1 MADSYGAELRARR
14 TRLGLTQRE
23 LAARSGVA
31 QPVIAAAETG
41 RRGIGP
47 EGRARLDTALQVRPS
62 TMLERHRPAVR
73 DAVARHGGH
82 DALVIGSVAR
92 GEDTPDSDIDL
103 MIAFDDGTDLVDVL
117 DLTDE
122 LEQLL
127 GTKVDVVSGRIAGAV
142 SAHARRDA
150 VAL

>member
-1 MADSYGAELRARR
+1 MTESYGAELRARR

-31 QPVIAAAETG
+31 QPVIAAAESG

-47 EGRARLDTALQVRPS
+47 DGRARLDAALRVRPS
-62 TMLERHRPAVR
+62 TMLARHR
-73 DAVARHGGH
+73 DAVRETVARHHGR

-92 GEDTPDSDIDL
+92 GDDTPDSDVDL
-103 MIAFDDGTDLVDVL
+103 MITFDDGTDLVDVL

-127 GTKVDVVSGRIAGAV
+127 GTKVDVVSGRVAGAV
-142 SAHARRDA
+142 SAHARREA
-150 VAL
+150 VPL

>member
-1 MADSYGAELRARR
+1 MTDPYGDELRARR

-41 RRGIGP
+41 RRGVGP
-47 EGRARLDTALQVRPS
+47 EGRARLDAALRVRPS
-62 TMLERHRPAVR
+62 TVLDRHRAEVR
-73 DAVARHGGH
+73 ETVARHHGH

-92 GEDTPDSDIDL
+92 GDDTPDSDVDL
-103 MIAFDDGTDLVDVL
+103 MITFDDGTDLVDVL

-122 LEQLL
+122 LERLL
-127 GTKVDVVSGRIAGAV
+127 GTKVDVVSGRVVGAV
-142 SAHARRDA
+142 STQARREA
-150 VAL
+150 VPL

>member
-1 MADSYGAELRARR
+1 MVDSFGADLRARR
-14 TRLGLTQRE
+14 LRLGLTQRE

-47 EGRARLDTALQVRPS
+47 EGRARLDAALRVRPS
-62 TMLERHRPAVR
+62 EVLDRHRAAVR
-73 DAVARHGGH
+73 DAVGRHHGH

-92 GEDTPDSDIDL
+92 GDDTPDSDVDL
-103 MIAFDDGTDLVDVL
+103 MITFDEGTDLVDVL

-122 LEQLL
+122 LEELL
-127 GTKVDVVSGRIAGAV
+127 GTKVDVVSGRVAGAV

-150 VAL
+150 VPL